1 MSIIQDATVLPMEPG
16 NAVAQISQWR
26 YRAFGPSIGPCKV
39 QGLTL
44 RSPTG
49 MIAEMIA
56 GEWLTT
62 RWMVMGHQFWDYKI
76 NYTLTNFDYPS
87 TGILADD
94 M

>member
-1 MSIIQDATVLPMEPG
+1 MLLRLNLPVEMPG
-16 NAVAQISQWR
+16 FRAQR
-26 YRAFGPSIGPCKV
+26 PMLLVPV
-39 QGLTL
+39 GLTL

-49 MIAEMIA
+49 MIADMIA

-62 RWMVMGHQFWDYKI
+62 RWMVMGHEFFGIII
-76 NYTLTNFDYPS
+76 NYTLINFDDPS